1 MVKTG
6 LSFSPCQITGFF
18 RIHDTPG
25 DPLKIGSTGAGVNL
39 QQGVTTAVRI
49 SRASRMK
56 LVISFNGKP
65 LAHPVVSRTVAQE
78 LLDRSSEALRV
89 TIDHRS
95 IRPMGS
101 GYGTSGARAVR
112 LCLAPN
118 HAPGS

>member
-39 QQGVTTAVRI
+39 QQGVTTAVRV
-49 SRASRMK
+49 SRASRTK

-65 LAHPVVSRTVAQE
+65 LAHPVVSRTAAQE
-78 LLDRSSEALRV
+78 PLDRSWAPLGV
-89 TIDHRS
+89 PIDHR
-95 IRPMGS
+95 RMFP
-101 GYGTSGARAVR
+101 
-112 LCLAPN
+112 
-118 HAPGS
+118 